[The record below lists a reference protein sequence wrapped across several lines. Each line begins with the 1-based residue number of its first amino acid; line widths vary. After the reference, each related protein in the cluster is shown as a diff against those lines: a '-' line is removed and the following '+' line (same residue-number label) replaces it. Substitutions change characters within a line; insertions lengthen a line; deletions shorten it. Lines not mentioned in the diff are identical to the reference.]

1 MQPQMNTDEHGS
13 VLICVHLCS
22 SVVYFVVLVAAR
34 LRCEIRGGFIGHG
47 FHEISALLDSEFW
60 IPSPVIQ
67 MTAPFG
73 MNESFG
79 TTMTPSRM

>member
-1 MQPQMNTDEHGS
+1 MNTDEHGS

-79 TTMTPSRM
+79 TTMIPSRM